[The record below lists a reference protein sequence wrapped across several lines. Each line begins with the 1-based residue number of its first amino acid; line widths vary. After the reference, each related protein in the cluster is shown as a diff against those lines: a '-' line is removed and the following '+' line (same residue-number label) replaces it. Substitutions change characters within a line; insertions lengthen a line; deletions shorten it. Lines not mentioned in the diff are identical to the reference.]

1 MTGGIDMTLDDII
14 KNNKKSG
21 KADTDTRSR
30 GGGRGGGGGRGLG
43 SEFGP
48 GPTRRVDNRGTPRMS
63 PYFAPQA
70 FRVQETLVRG
80 HSNSESGTKLY
91 ISNLDEGVT
100 NEDIKVLFSEV
111 GELKRY
117 SVHYDRSG
125 ISKGTAEVVYM
136 RESDAVAAM
145 KRYNNVQL
153 DGKPMRLEL
162 VGLNIVTRVPMPSVQ
177 KVILGN
183 PTNPSPRIVGRGHF
197 DSFGGRIAGRG
208 QRRGGFG
215 GGGRSGSGSSG
226 GSPKIV
232 SAEEL
237 DADLERYRMEAMR
250 IK

>member
-21 KADTDTRSR
+21 KTDTDTRSR
-30 GGGRGGGGGRGLG
+30 GGGRGGGGGRGRG

-48 GPTRRVDNRGTPRMS
+48 GPTRRVDNRVTPRMS

-70 FRVQETLVRG
+70 FGVQEMLVRG

-136 RESDAVAAM
+136 RQSDAVAAM

-162 VGLNIVTRVPMPSVQ
+162 VGLNIVTRVPMPSMQ
-177 KVILGN
+177 KGILGN
-183 PTNPSPRIVGRGHF
+183 PTNPSPRIVGRGHS
-197 DSFGGRIAGRG
+197 DSFGGRFAGRG
-208 QRRGGFG
+208 QRRSG
-215 GGGRSGSGSSG
+215 GGGGFSGRSGGP
-226 GSPKIV
+226 PKIV

-237 DADLERYRMEAMR
+237 DADLERYRLEAMR